1 MQAGVF
7 PPSRCDKIGTRLIEG
22 NAVGV
27 DQSKIER
34 KRKNMRNIVAKL
46 VIGVAITTIGM
57 YGADNSIG
65 TWKRN
70 VAKSKSTPPIDNPI
84 TSLTI
89 VFEAVDGGVKE
100 TVTGQRKD
108 GTAINGGFTAKYD
121 GKEYPVTGAPWD
133 TISIKQIDANTFTS
147 EQKKTGGK
155 YHTTGRLVI
164 SKDGKTMTLTTKGT
178 NAEGKPSSAKAIYE
192 KQ

>member
-1 MQAGVF
+1 
-7 PPSRCDKIGTRLIEG
+7 
-22 NAVGV
+22 
-27 DQSKIER
+27 
-34 KRKNMRNIVAKL
+34 MRNIVAKL

-108 GTAINGGFTAKYD
+108 GAAINGGFTAKYD

-155 YHTTGRLVI
+155 YHTTGRVVI

-178 NAEGKPSSAKAIYE
+178 NAEGKPSSGKFIYE

>member
-1 MQAGVF
+1 
-7 PPSRCDKIGTRLIEG
+7 
-22 NAVGV
+22 
-27 DQSKIER
+27 
-34 KRKNMRNIVAKL
+34 MRNVLLKVFTGIAM
-46 VIGVAITTIGM
+46 TSIGM
-57 YGADNSIG
+57 FGADNSIG

-70 VAKSKSTPPIDNPI
+70 IEKSKSTPPITNPI

-89 VFEAVDGGVKE
+89 VLEAVDGGVKE

-108 GTAINGGFTAKYD
+108 GTPINGGFTAKYD

-147 EQKKTGGK
+147 DTKKTGGK
-155 YHTTGRLVI
+155 YHTTGRMVI
-164 SKDGKTMTLTTKGT
+164 LKDGKTMTLTSKGT
-178 NAEGKPSSAKAIYE
+178 NAEGQPSTGKFIYE

>member
-1 MQAGVF
+1 
-7 PPSRCDKIGTRLIEG
+7 
-22 NAVGV
+22 
-27 DQSKIER
+27 
-34 KRKNMRNIVAKL
+34 MRNIVAKL

-70 VAKSKSTPPIDNPI
+70 VAKSKSTPPATNPI

-89 VFEAVDGGVKE
+89 VYEAVDGGVKA

-108 GTAINGGFTAKYD
+108 GTAINSTSTVKYD

-133 TISIKQIDANTFTS
+133 TISVKQIDANTFTFES
-147 EQKKTGGK
+147 RKTGGK
-155 YHTTGRLVI
+155 FHSKGRMVI

-178 NAEGKPSSAKAIYE
+178 NAEGKPSSGKAIYE